1 MRTWLLDGDALI
13 FRAHC
18 GGVGRVA
25 TGFGE
30 CRGRVGAD

>member
-1 MRTWLLDGDALI
+1 MRTWLSGGDALN

-18 GGVGRVA
+18 GNPDRVA

-30 CRGRVGAD
+30 CRGRVSAD